1 MGLLLDKQ
9 GLPLSYKLHPGNTN
23 EKETLLPEIRN
34 IKKRHDIDRIVVVAD
49 RGLNDS
55 ENMIM
60 LSGLNLDRRN
70 RDGYIYG
77 QSIRGADA
85 EFKAWVLKDDYITDV
100 IEDDNGEQVVF
111 KHKSRMYPRKVN
123 VKREDLGLTKN
134 GNTKIQK
141 VTIDQKQ
148 MVYCSQKYANT

>member
-1 MGLLLDKQ
+1 
-9 GLPLSYKLHPGNTN
+9 
-23 EKETLLPEIRN
+23 
-34 IKKRHDIDRIVVVAD
+34 
-49 RGLNDS
+49 
-55 ENMIM
+55 M
-60 LSGLNLDRRN
+60 LSGLNLDRKN

-134 GNTKIQK
+134 GIPKYKK

-148 MVYCSQKYANT
+148 MVYYSQKYANKQKRDREKNY